1 MWGIVGEFIKT
12 WLMNTFKVK
21 LKAAAHFLG

>member
-12 WLMNTFKVK
+12 WLMNTFKAK
-21 LKAAAHFLG
+21 LKVATD